1 MRIFS
6 NVGSLMYAMVCTRP
20 NIAHVGTISWFLSN
34 LCKEHWNVVKWIL
47 GYLRDTSDLKLCF
60 GGDKPTLMVY
70 FDLDMDEGIDSSPL
84 WAIWLSF

>member
-34 LCKEHWNVVKWIL
+34 LCKEHWNVVK
-47 GYLRDTSDLKLCF
+47 
-60 GGDKPTLMVY
+60 
-70 FDLDMDEGIDSSPL
+70 
-84 WAIWLSF
+84 